1 MRTILRIAVCWVA
14 FVAALVLSGVIG
26 GLLHLPAIAMPGG
39 TSSQAMF
46 AMFLAQLVAGFVL
59 VVGLVPLARGLAAP
73 APLRAVAIGSF
84 LLLALGVNGMIE
96 AKMFTHFLDNGI
108 ASASVFYGCLAVL
121 LGAALGWSFG
131 APQRPAGLP
140 HRSWLAWIPRVAAV
154 WLAWPL
160 IYFFFGMCVSPIVVP
175 YYNAGIAGLRIPPIG
190 TILAVQLVRSVI
202 FLAASL
208 PFIALWKGSRRGL
221 WLTLGLAHAF
231 TVGLYGLVGAT
242 FLPVVLRLTHTVEMV
257 GDSFTYAGLLV
268 LLFAAP
274 AAANASARTIGPA
287 PTETVPFH
295 PQPLH

>member
-1 MRTILRIAVCWVA
+1 MRTILRIAICWVA
-14 FVAALVLSGVIG
+14 FAAALLLSGVISG
-26 GLLHLPAIAMPGG
+26 ILHLPAVPMPGN
-39 TSSQAMF
+39 TPPQT
-46 AMFLAQLVAGFVL
+46 MFLAQLVAGLVL
-59 VVGLVPLARGLAAP
+59 VVGIFPLARGLAAS
-73 APLRAVAIGSF
+73 APLRAFAIGSF
-84 LLLALGVNGMIE
+84 ILLALGVNGMIE

-108 ASASVFYGCLAVL
+108 APASVFYAFLAIL
-121 LGAALGWSFG
+121 LGVALGWSFG
-131 APQRPAGLP
+131 SQQQAAGLP

-154 WLAWPL
+154 WFAWPV
-160 IYFFFGMCVSPIVVP
+160 IYFFFGACVSPIVVP
-175 YYNAGIAGLRIPPIG
+175 YYNAGIAGLRIPALS

-208 PFIALWKGSRRGL
+208 PFIALWKGSRRSL

-242 FLPVVLRLTHTVEMV
+242 FLPMILRVSHSVEIAC
-257 GDSFTYAGLLV
+257 DSFAYAGLLV

-274 AAANASARTIGPA
+274 AAANASARTIESA

>member
-14 FVAALVLSGVIG
+14 FVAALLGTGVIG
-26 GLLHLPAIAMPGG
+26 GLLHLPAIAMPGN
-39 TSSQAMF
+39 TPPQT
-46 AMFLAQLVAGFVL
+46 MFLAQLAAGLVL
-59 VVGLVPLARGLAAP
+59 VVGLVPLARGLAASVT
-73 APLRAVAIGSF
+73 LRAGAIGSF
-84 LLLALGVNGMIE
+84 LILALGVNGMIE

-108 ASASVFYGCLAVL
+108 ASAAVFYVSLSVF

-131 APQRPAGLP
+131 ASPQPAGLP

-160 IYFFFGMCVSPIVVP
+160 IYFFFGSCVAPIVVP
-175 YYNAGIAGLRIPPIG
+175 YYNAGIAGLRIPALSI
-190 TILAVQLVRSVI
+190 ILEVQLVRSVV

-221 WLTLGLAHAF
+221 WLALGLAHAF

-242 FLPVVLRLTHTVEMV
+242 FLPMVLRLAHSVEMV
-257 GDSFTYAGLLV
+257 GDSFAYAGLLV

-274 AAANASARTIGPA
+274 AAANSSARTVEGTPLQ
-287 PTETVPFH
+287 PH
-295 PQPLH
+295 PLH